1 MKYWN
6 KLTHFAWLC
15 LLPLIVVGCT
25 DWDDHYDVENQ
36 KVQADKTL
44 WEEIESRPQLAE
56 YKTLLEQYGYKE
68 MLNGTQMYTVFA
80 PAGAID
86 IEGLSG
92 EKIRTEVLEN
102 HIARFVY
109 SANNA
114 TNDKEVITLN
124 SKSVLFTRSGEGYTF
139 GENKLTEEYNIIA
152 KNGVLHV
159 IEGQQKFFHN
169 IWEYLTTDARFDS
182 ICNYL
187 YSFNE
192 DYLDE
197 DKSVKGEINAEG
209 KQEYLDSVIVSYNQ
223 MLSYL
228 GQLNNEDSTYTM
240 IVPTNEAWKEA
251 YERIETYFQYP
262 NDLIKGKKDS
272 LQAYF
277 TKQAMVRDLVFSH
290 TVQNSMTDSLV
301 STTKGVFYNP
311 FETILSEYADWDQAE
326 KCSNGFVFVVDELK
340 HKPWESWHKEIKVE
354 AEDLRTLVEDKTV
367 QRKIFY
373 NKLGSNDTLYT
384 KVSGGT
390 YLEMQPTESNP
401 TKYNIA
407 FNIGNTLSS
416 GAYKLKI
423 VFLPQKLATTK
434 NENPLSNLFSVDYSA
449 TADNGKLVHKGVS
462 VPLTNDPFII
472 DTVSVLFEKPETGEL
487 YDEIILDKCMYGQ
500 DKEGMSIEIK
510 NENSDGY
517 STTYLIDCIILE
529 PVKE

>member
-6 KLTHFAWLC
+6 KLTHFAWLY
-15 LLPLIVVGCT
+15 LLPLVVVGCT
-25 DWDDHYDVENQ
+25 DWDAHYDVDNQ

-68 MLNGTQMYTVFA
+68 VLNGSQMYTVFA

-223 MLSYL
+223 MLGYL

-240 IVPTNEAWKEA
+240 IVPTNEAWDKA
-251 YERIETYFQYP
+251 YERIKPYYIYP
-262 NDLIKGKKDS
+262 NKGIYNPDDS
-272 LQAYF
+272 LGKYF
-277 TKQAMVRDLVFSH
+277 TKRAMVRDLVFSH
-290 TVQNSMTDSLV
+290 TVQKSVTDSLV

-311 FETILSEYADWDQAE
+311 FETILSEYSGWDEAE
-326 KCSNGFVFVVDELK
+326 ECSNGGIFVVDELK
-340 HKPWESWHKEIKVE
+340 HNPWDSWHEEIIVE
-354 AEDLRTLVEDKTV
+354 AEDLRSLIEDKE
-367 QRKIFY
+367 QPRKIFY
-373 NKLGSNDTLYT
+373 TKLGSNDSLYT
-384 KVSGGT
+384 KVSGGA
-390 YLEMQPTESNP
+390 YLEMQRTRSDNP
-401 TKYNIA
+401 KIG
-407 FNIGNTLSS
+407 FNVWNTLS
-416 GAYKLKI
+416 GKYRLKI

-434 NENPLSNLFSVDYSA
+434 DKTILPNYFYVICRYVN
-449 TADNGKLVHKGVS
+449 DNGKIHDGVS
-462 VPLTNDPFII
+462 FGEYELMNDPTKI
-472 DTVSVLFEKPETGEL
+472 DTVDVGEL
-487 YDEIILDKCMYGQ
+487 DLQYCVYGQ
-500 DKEGMSIEIK
+500 EKVGLEIELKNDFSDEGT
-510 NENSDGY
+510 Y
-517 STTYLIDCIILE
+517 SGTFLIDCIILE